1 MELITASES
10 AFSLMLSVTLKSL
23 SCAGSL
29 LRLIKGEL
37 KDICV
42 LVLKVQL
49 DVNEYIAVGKSL

>member
-1 MELITASES
+1 MKHHKMIRKTYNIEKQQYGHINLCTPP
-10 AFSLMLSVTLKSL
+10 
-23 SCAGSL
+23 
-29 LRLIKGEL
+29 RLKGEL